1 MNSGY
6 IHIYRAPSQPATGFK
21 DYTFGPPMAFS
32 FKPRKLIFA
41 RCCGRRRLAQN
52 CVVQCYYDGMD
63 LWCAPGKG
71 CKSEKEKG
79 AKRSREFRN
88 RSRAQKAR
96 RAREKKT

>member
-1 MNSGY
+1 MN
-6 IHIYRAPSQPATGFK
+6 IHVYTAPLQPATGFN
-21 DYTFGPPMAFS
+21 DYTFEPPMEFS
-32 FKPRKLIFA
+32 FKPRKLVFA

-63 LWCAPGKG
+63 VWCARGKG
-71 CKSEKEKG
+71 CKSEKGKE

-96 RAREKKT
+96 WAREKTA